1 MSILFVSTHQVTC
14 GIADYNSD
22 MMKAAGKHYDYDI
35 EPLPQNGGAKKAD
48 LSRIADRARAY
59 DCVVIQHE
67 WSFFGGTH
75 YEHYEYLRY
84 FLKRLRKNNVPT
96 AMIMHT
102 RFTEL
107 RAIRLTSP
115 HGIEDFRLKLARRL
129 LIREINRS
137 PLLRIFVHSKKFSEH
152 LAKHTIRT
160 DKFES
165 LPFPLQV
172 YPERTPKPAKESGDT
187 VTLLMF
193 GFLSAYK
200 GYEAALN
207 ALRLLPDNF
216 RLVFAGGQHPS
227 NPHDITFENILAFLH
242 QGVWLHHRQIPP
254 VGEVFTPE
262 EHRAFETRVELT
274 GHLPTAEITKAID
287 KADIVLAPYL
297 LGGSP
302 AGSAA
307 VAWPISLGKPT
318 IVSSAHTF
326 DDYIEANCVIA
337 VTPGAS
343 YHLARAIKALASDPD
358 EMQRLSAA
366 ALAFARQNS
375 VEATSLKILNKMQA
389 LRPRSVVKKEISQP
403 ATP

>member
-1 MSILFVSTHQVTC
+1 
-14 GIADYNSD
+14 
-22 MMKAAGKHYDYDI
+22 
-35 EPLPQNGGAKKAD
+35 
-48 LSRIADRARAY
+48 
-59 DCVVIQHE
+59 
-67 WSFFGGTH
+67 
-75 YEHYEYLRY
+75 
-84 FLKRLRKNNVPT
+84 
-96 AMIMHT
+96 
-102 RFTEL
+102 
-107 RAIRLTSP
+107 
-115 HGIEDFRLKLARRL
+115 
-129 LIREINRS
+129 
-137 PLLRIFVHSKKFSEH
+137 VHSKKFSEH